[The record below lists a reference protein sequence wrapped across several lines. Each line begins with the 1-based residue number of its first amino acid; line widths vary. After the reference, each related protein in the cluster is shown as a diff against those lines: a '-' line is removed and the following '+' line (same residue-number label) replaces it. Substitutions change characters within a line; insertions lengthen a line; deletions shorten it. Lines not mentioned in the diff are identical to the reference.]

1 MRVRRATLIRTLVLA
16 GAVAVLE
23 LACRTGVIQRFTMI
37 PPSEMAVSLVR
48 LFDNPEVLGDAWQTL
63 RSVFLSLVFS
73 LALGFLIGVVLHAV
87 PRARRIADPL
97 LATYYS
103 VPVFVFYPLLIVL
116 FGLNAIPKTVIGFL
130 YAVVAMV
137 INTLNGLER
146 VRDQQDRRA
155 GLTPQPQQL
164 VAHQEARLLVERAE
178 RLVEEDQARLQHE
191 RARDAH
197 ALAHAARELRRIRVG
212 ERAQARELKRFTD
225 QPLGRLRIGPAPLQ
239 AERDVVADREPRK
252 ARVVLEDDAD
262 ALRDAALDARA
273 VEHDVAL
280 RRRLQSGDDLEQRRL
295 AAARRA
301 DDREEFAAAQR
312 QVDRAERMDVA
323 HVAGRREDARDAP
336 DDDQAAVFHAA
347 GFRAYFFDFRSSGRK
362 LSSTNFDQSMSPLT
376 APTSFCARI
385 MLSMP
390 AYSILPG
397 PQYGTPSTVT
407 PVLAIAFSITGSSI
421 L

>member
-146 VRDQQDRRA
+146 VPKVYWK
-155 GLTPQPQQL
+155 T
-164 VAHQEARLLVERAE
+164 
-178 RLVEEDQARLQHE
+178 
-191 RARDAH
+191 
-197 ALAHAARELRRIRVG
+197 
-212 ERAQARELKRFTD
+212 AQVHH
-225 QPLGRLRIGPAPLQ
+225 LGRMQTALHLVFPCAGPYLFTGAKFAIAYSFVGVIGSEFILSTGGLGYRISFAYNNFQ
-239 AERDVVADREPRK
+239 SDVMYAVILFVLLIV
-252 ARVVLEDDAD
+252 VVLNMGLYAWERV
-262 ALRDAALDARA
+262 LM
-273 VEHDVAL
+273 E
-280 RRRLQSGDDLEQRRL
+280 RRG
-295 AAARRA
+295 
-301 DDREEFAAAQR
+301 
-312 QVDRAERMDVA
+312 
-323 HVAGRREDARDAP
+323 GR
-336 DDDQAAVFHAA
+336 
-347 GFRAYFFDFRSSGRK
+347 
-362 LSSTNFDQSMSPLT
+362 
-376 APTSFCARI
+376 
-385 MLSMP
+385 
-390 AYSILPG
+390 
-397 PQYGTPSTVT
+397 
-407 PVLAIAFSITGSSI
+407 
-421 L
+421 